1 VAGAVL
7 DVIVIGLGVMGS
19 AIVRELA
26 RRGLQVAGLDRYTP
40 PHALGSSHGESR
52 IIREAYFEH
61 PAYVPMVRSAYE
73 SWREL
78 EAATGTTLLLQTGG
92 LMIGRPASELV
103 TGARRSADQHGLR
116 YEMLAAADV
125 ERRFPALRP
134 ERDMVAVW
142 EPRAGLLFAE
152 ACIAAL
158 LAQARAHGAA
168 LHFDDEVAAWRPD
181 GDGVRVQTQRGEY
194 RARQLVIAAGAW
206 AAMLLPDLQPRLRV
220 ERQVLY
226 WFGCTGDTAAFAPQ
240 RCPIHLWQYDGRRFY
255 YGFPELGTGIKLA
268 FHHDGAT
275 TTADAV
281 QRDVAPA
288 EVEAIR
294 SATRRFVPQ
303 ADGPLLRSTVC
314 LYTNTADEHF
324 LVDRHPAHPQVVVAS
339 PCSGHGF
346 KFAPAIGDIVADLVE
361 DRPQRFDTRLF
372 RWR

>member
-1 VAGAVL
+1 
-7 DVIVIGLGVMGS
+7 MGG

-26 RRGLQVAGLDRYTP
+26 RRGLRVAGLDRHTP

-61 PAYVPMVRSAYE
+61 PAYVPMVRRAYE
-73 SWREL
+73 GWREL
-78 EAATGTTLLLQTGG
+78 EAATGTRLLLQTGG
-92 LMIGRPASELV
+92 LMIGQSDSDLV
-103 TGARRSADQHGLR
+103 AGARRSADQHGLR
-116 YEMLAAADV
+116 YDMLAAADV

-134 ERDMVAVW
+134 EPDMVAVW
-142 EPRAGLLFAE
+142 EPRAGVLLPE
-152 ACIAAL
+152 ACMAAL
-158 LAQARAHGAA
+158 LAQAQAHGAE
-168 LHFDDEVAAWRPD
+168 LHFDEPVEAWQPD
-181 GDGVRVQTQRGEY
+181 GDGVRVQTQQGEY

-206 AAMLLPDLQPRLRV
+206 AASLLPDLSARLRV

-226 WFGCTGDTAAFAPQ
+226 WFGCAGDEAAFAPE
-240 RCPIHLWQYDGRRFY
+240 RCPIHLWQYGGRRFF
-255 YGFPELGTGIKLA
+255 YGFPDLGGGVKLA

-281 QRDVAPA
+281 QRDVAPSEIA
-288 EVEAIR
+288 AIR
-294 SATRRFVPQ
+294 SAARRFVPQ
-303 ADGPLLRSTVC
+303 ADGPPHRSVVC

-324 LVDRHPAHPQVVVAS
+324 LIDRHPMHRQVLVAS

-346 KFAPAIGDIVADLVE
+346 KFGPVIGEIVADMIE